1 MLNKKQIISFLK
13 QSHLFGEVAE
23 KGLEVISEY
32 VKENTYEKS
41 GIIFSEGEKGDT
53 LHIIAKGSVKIT
65 KYTKEGRTKILA
77 VLKEK
82 DSFGEMALLTEEA
95 RSATVES
102 LEKST
107 TLSITKEKFEYLIKK
122 EPSISLQIIKTLCH
136 RLARADR
143 DIKNLALGDAK
154 TRVACVLVDF
164 KGEAEDIKLTHQE
177 IADMAGLTRET
188 TTRTLKQMA
197 DDGAIETR
205 NRKINIR
212 DYMKLKNY
220 CS

>member
-1 MLNKKQIISFLK
+1 MFTKKQITALLK
-13 QSHLFGEVAE
+13 QSHLFGEVGE
-23 KGLEVISEY
+23 KGLETIAEY
-32 VKENTYEKS
+32 VKENSYERS
-41 GIIFSEGEKGDT
+41 GIIFSEGDKGDT

-65 KYTKEGRTKILA
+65 KYTKEGRTKTLA

-95 RSATVES
+95 RSATVEAI
-102 LEKST
+102 EKT
-107 TLSITKEKFEYLIKK
+107 VTLSITKERFEYLIKR

-164 KGEAEDIKLTHQE
+164 KGESEDIKLTHQD

-188 TTRTLKQMA
+188 TTRTLKQMS
-197 DDGAIETR
+197 DEGAIETR
-205 NRKINIR
+205 NRKINIK
-212 DYMKLKNY
+212 DMGKLKDFCN
-220 CS
+220 

>member
-1 MLNKKQIISFLK
+1 MMTKKQIISFLK
-13 QSHLFGEVAE
+13 QSHLFGEVAD
-23 KGLEVISEY
+23 KGLETISEY
-32 VKENTYEKS
+32 VKENTYDRS
-41 GIIFSEGEKGDT
+41 GIIFSEGDKGDT
-53 LHIIAKGSVKIT
+53 LHIIVKGSVKIT
-65 KYTKEGRTKILA
+65 KYTKEGRTKTLA

-82 DSFGEMALLTEEA
+82 DGFGEMALLTEEA

-102 LEKST
+102 LEKT
-107 TLSITKEKFEYLIKK
+107 ITLSITKEKFEFLIKK

-164 KGEAEDIKLTHQE
+164 KGETEEIKLTHQE

-205 NRKINIR
+205 NRKINIK
-212 DYMKLKNY
+212 DLLKLKDFCN
-220 CS
+220 

>member
-1 MLNKKQIISFLK
+1 MLTKKQIISFLK

-32 VKENTYEKS
+32 VKENTYERS

-53 LHIIAKGSVKIT
+53 LHIIARGSVKIT
-65 KYTKEGRTKILA
+65 KYTKEGRTKTLA

-102 LEKST
+102 LEKTT

-188 TTRTLKQMA
+188 TTRTLKQMS
-197 DDGAIETR
+197 DEGAIETR
-205 NRKINIR
+205 NRKINIK
-212 DYMKLKNY
+212 DMIKLKDF

>member
-1 MLNKKQIISFLK
+1 MFVKKQIISFLK
-13 QSHLFGEVAE
+13 QSHLFGEVGE
-23 KGLEVISEY
+23 KGLETISEY
-32 VKENTYEKS
+32 VKENTYDRS
-41 GIIFSEGEKGDT
+41 GIIFSEGDKGDT

-65 KYTKEGRTKILA
+65 KYTKEGRTKTLA

-82 DSFGEMALLTEEA
+82 DGFGEMALLTEEA

-102 LEKST
+102 LEKT
-107 TLSITKEKFEYLIKK
+107 VTLSITKEKFEFLIKK

-188 TTRTLKQMA
+188 TTRTLKQMS

-205 NRKINIR
+205 NRKINIK
-212 DYMKLKNY
+212 DMGKLKDF

>member
-1 MLNKKQIISFLK
+1 MNKKQVIAILK

-23 KGLEVISEY
+23 KGLETIAENI
-32 VKENTYEKS
+32 KENFYEKG
-41 GIIFSEGEKGDT
+41 GIIFSEGENGDT
-53 LHIIAKGSVKIT
+53 LHIIAKGSVKII
-65 KYTKEGRTKILA
+65 KYTREGRTKTLA
-77 VLKEK
+77 VLKERE
-82 DSFGEMALLTEEA
+82 SFGEMALLTKEA
-95 RSATVES
+95 RSATVEA
-102 LEKST
+102 LEKT
-107 TLSITKEKFEYLIKK
+107 MTLSITREKFEHMINS

-164 KGEAEDIKLTHQE
+164 SCENSEVKLTHQE

-188 TTRTLKQMA
+188 ITRTLKQMA
-197 DDGAIETR
+197 GDGAITTS
-205 NRKINIR
+205 NRKISITDMSR
-212 DYMKLKNY
+212 LKSY

>member
-1 MLNKKQIISFLK
+1 
-13 QSHLFGEVAE
+13 VAE

>member
-1 MLNKKQIISFLK
+1 MMTKKQIISFLK
-13 QSHLFGEVAE
+13 QSHLFGEVAD
-23 KGLEVISEY
+23 KGLETISEY
-32 VKENTYEKS
+32 VKENTYDRS
-41 GIIFSEGEKGDT
+41 GIIFSEGDKGDT
-53 LHIIAKGSVKIT
+53 LHIIVKGSVKIT
-65 KYTKEGRTKILA
+65 KYTKEGRTKTLA

-82 DSFGEMALLTEEA
+82 DGFGEMALLTEEA

-102 LEKST
+102 LEKT
-107 TLSITKEKFEYLIKK
+107 ITLSITKEKFEFLIKK

-164 KGEAEDIKLTHQE
+164 KGEAEEIKLTHQE

-197 DDGAIETR
+197 NDGAIETR
-205 NRKINIR
+205 NRKINIK
-212 DYMKLKNY
+212 DMIKLKDFCN
-220 CS
+220 